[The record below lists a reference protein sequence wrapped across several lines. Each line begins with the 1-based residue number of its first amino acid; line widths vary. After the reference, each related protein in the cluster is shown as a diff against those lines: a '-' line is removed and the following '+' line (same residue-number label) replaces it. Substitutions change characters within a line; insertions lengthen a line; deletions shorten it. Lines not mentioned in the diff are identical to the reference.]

1 MVTTVEL
8 KPEAARYISS
18 KVAAGEYASPD
29 ALLNALVEERIARE
43 KDYDGWFRGKVAVG
57 LQAAKNGEFAT
68 DESVDAVVKRWS

>member
-18 KVAAGEYASPD
+18 KVAAGEFPSPD

-43 KDYDGWFRGKVAVG
+43 LDYDGWFRAKVAAG
-57 LQAAKNGEFAT
+57 LQAVKNGEFAT